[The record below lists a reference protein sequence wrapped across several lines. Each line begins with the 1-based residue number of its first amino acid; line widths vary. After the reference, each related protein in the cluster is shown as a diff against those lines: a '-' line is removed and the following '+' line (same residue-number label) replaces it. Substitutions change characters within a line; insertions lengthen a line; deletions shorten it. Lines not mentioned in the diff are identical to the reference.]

1 MFDKLIAS
9 DAEGANF
16 KNRRSHFM
24 VSFVVVGVLFLA
36 ALVIDIFA
44 SDFGLGKGGIELTEL
59 VAPPDMVTAEPE
71 RPRPSMP
78 ATPARSTSLLPTRQ
92 ANIAPI
98 DVNPIVP
105 QNISVVPNTQQ
116 VRPDGRFFISKFDT
130 NPDNSNGS
138 GRDNNGI
145 GSNNS
150 GLARPQEVA
159 DSRSS
164 GEAPPP
170 VKIPVKNPPTQTLG
184 VINGRASYLPKPAYP
199 ASALAVNAQ
208 GTVDVQVIIDESG
221 KVISAHAVSGN
232 PLLRNAAEL
241 AARNARF
248 SPTLLSNIPV
258 KVTGVIVYNFMRS

>member
-9 DAEGANF
+9 DAEGADF
-16 KNRRSHFM
+16 KNRRNYFM
-24 VSFVVVGVLFLA
+24 VSLVMVGVLFLA

-59 VAPPDMVTAEPE
+59 VAPPDMVAVEPE

-78 ATPARSTSLLPTRQ
+78 ATPTRSTTLMPTRQ
-92 ANIAPI
+92 VNMPSLNE
-98 DVNPIVP
+98 NPIVP
-105 QNISVVPNTQQ
+105 QKISVEPITQQ
-116 VRPDGRFFISKFDT
+116 VRPDGRFFISNLET
-130 NPDNSNGS
+130 NPNNSNGS
-138 GRDNNGI
+138 GRDNTSI
-145 GSNNS
+145 GSNDS
-150 GLARPQEVA
+150 GLATPQEVA
-159 DSRSS
+159 DSRPSA
-164 GEAPPP
+164 EAPPP
-170 VKIPVKNPPTQTLG
+170 VKIPVKKLPTQTLG

-199 ASALAVNAQ
+199 ASALAVNIQ
-208 GTVDVQVIIDESG
+208 GTVDVQVMIDESG